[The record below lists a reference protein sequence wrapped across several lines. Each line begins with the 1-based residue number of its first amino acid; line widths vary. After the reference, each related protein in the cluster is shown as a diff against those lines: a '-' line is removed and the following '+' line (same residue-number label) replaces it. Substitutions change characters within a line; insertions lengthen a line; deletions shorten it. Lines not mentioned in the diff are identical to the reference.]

1 MFALKNAVIYNLM
14 KNRRDRK
21 VKNLKQIL
29 EEYIKRKNK
38 LKEAKRQRK
47 KEFNVLTLEEK
58 LDKLIDD
65 DKVLTQD
72 QYESIQELTD
82 SIVKENVEQ
91 NFTQLR
97 LLKDNFDNKLITKS
111 KKKKAEYGGN
121 ETSGEE
127 SEA

>member
-82 SIVKENVEQ
+82 SIVKENVE
-91 NFTQLR
+91 
-97 LLKDNFDNKLITKS
+97 
-111 KKKKAEYGGN
+111 
-121 ETSGEE
+121 
-127 SEA
+127 